1 MALKGRGLSR
11 ETPSAPV
18 AIAFRLLDEASRQ
31 GLNRDELCCGAG
43 FEPAAYSLKLGN
55 LPLPALF
62 ALWEATMARLRDP
75 GLPVALAE
83 TYQPELYG
91 VLSLLAVT
99 SSDLESALQR
109 VMRFYRLWTNSSWWE
124 LRRIDSGVALAFVQP
139 GESRLGERC
148 DREFSLAEMTNAI
161 RWVTGHPCW
170 TPSEVRFA
178 HPRPEA
184 SLRRHEVFFGSGL
197 RFHAP
202 HNELVLRE
210 SDLRLP
216 MMRAD
221 RLLAAFFERHSG
233 DLLQRVDDAP
243 EEILRVKQAILEQLR
258 RRVPSL
264 QDVSRQ
270 LGIGART
277 LRRRLSEQG
286 RPFKALIDEARAE
299 LARQYL
305 EGSRHTIQEI
315 SHLLGFSQP
324 SAFHRAFKRWTRES
338 PRRFRVRARLGS

>member
-1 MALKGRGLSR
+1 VALKGQGLSR

-43 FEPAAYSLKLGN
+43 FEPAAYSLKLGK

-99 SSDLESALQR
+99 SSDLESALWR

-216 MMRAD
+216 MMR
-221 RLLAAFFERHSG
+221 
-233 DLLQRVDDAP
+233 
-243 EEILRVKQAILEQLR
+243 VKQAILEQLR